1 MAVLEILQVILRI
14 IKVRLNQ
21 IGQKVR
27 KSMIYAELMF
37 LSTQLEQLK
46 SECFKYNQT
55 IFD

>member
-46 SECFKYNQT
+46 SECF
-55 IFD
+55 